1 MASDGQTRSYGPLPR
16 IYQLAVLHQLK
27 SNDPERRDAYDQRIN
42 KVFRRAVEVMRIP
55 SLVNETARKIRLQ
68 GDSFNMLELASF
80 FLELPYDKL
89 RGLADETPSQF
100 DISGTWQLVSNDESL
115 TPIRYTKPFAEAE
128 LESLLRENPT
138 AVGFR
143 LDESGMDGN
152 KSGVD
157 GKWTIGCSGE
167 WVGGNGKQICML
179 ANLLFHLACRVND

>member
-1 MASDGQTRSYGPLPR
+1 MILRDQVNDLLKQTSDLKLLQGDPGKVLGLAQTAHDLSKALSEPWPQITAYRLAQLKCRQPKKSVDMLKEIAELFEVASDGQTRSYGPLPR

-100 DISGTWQLVSNDESL
+100 DISGTWQFS
-115 TPIRYTKPFAEAE
+115 
-128 LESLLRENPT
+128 
-138 AVGFR
+138 
-143 LDESGMDGN
+143 
-152 KSGVD
+152 
-157 GKWTIGCSGE
+157 
-167 WVGGNGKQICML
+167 KQ
-179 ANLLFHLACRVND
+179 